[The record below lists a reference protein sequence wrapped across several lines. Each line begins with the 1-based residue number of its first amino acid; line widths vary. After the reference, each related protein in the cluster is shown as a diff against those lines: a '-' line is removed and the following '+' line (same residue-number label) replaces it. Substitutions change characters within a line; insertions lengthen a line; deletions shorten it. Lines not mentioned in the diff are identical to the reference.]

1 MAGTG
6 DIRPV
11 AQGEAVPVTLYA
23 KLGCP
28 YCMAARN
35 DLVARGVEFAEIDVS
50 ATAGAQEQLSELTF
64 GTMLVPVIVDGDGE
78 VHLAPG
84 GG

>member
-1 MAGTG
+1 M
-6 DIRPV
+6 
-11 AQGEAVPVTLYA
+11 PVTLYT
-23 KLGCP
+23 KPGCP

-35 DLVARGVEFAEIDVS
+35 DLVARGVEFKEIDV
-50 ATAGAQEQLSELTF
+50 TVTPGAEEQLSELTF
-64 GTMLVPVIVDGDGE
+64 GTMLVPVIVDEDGE